1 MNSNIADITLTPEDI
16 PGASLSQP
24 YEVHTVSALRW
35 WLLVEKSKLL
45 HLGKSRCLL
54 TSKIIYDLSVLK
66 MKIMLTI

>member
-35 WLLVEKSKLL
+35 WLLCRGIKAPSSWK
-45 HLGKSRCLL
+45 KQ
-54 TSKIIYDLSVLK
+54 VLIDK
-66 MKIMLTI
+66 